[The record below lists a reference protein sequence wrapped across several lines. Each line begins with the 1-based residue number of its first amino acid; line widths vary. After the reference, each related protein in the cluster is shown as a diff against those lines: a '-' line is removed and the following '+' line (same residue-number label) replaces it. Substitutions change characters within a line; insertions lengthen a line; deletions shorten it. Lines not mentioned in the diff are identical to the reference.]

1 MDEVPLYIRDTSLN
15 QNRQTMNKDYR
26 YRLDNTRPRIKVT
39 CPVCGRAKKLVRYV
53 DTFTGKFL
61 SNYVGKCDRIFKCGY
76 HYTPS
81 EYFRDYPWL
90 NDFSVHRP
98 LSLRIKEHNT
108 KPSFI
113 EHSRMV
119 ESMNRCQSS
128 TLFRFLCSLWG
139 NDETMRLF
147 HLYNV
152 GATLSMNGASVF
164 WPVDVK
170 GCIRTGKIMQYGN
183 DGHRIKEDGLV
194 NFMWAHR
201 MKSMVAN
208 PGDFNLM
215 QCFFGE
221 HLLSVYPDSKVM
233 IVESEKSAI
242 IASHYYPQ
250 FLWLAS
256 GGCCGCLNQT
266 ASQVLKGREVWLV
279 PDLDAE
285 DRWRGK
291 ISMLRTITPTVGI
304 VNALSDMATPQQ
316 RAAKLDI
323 ADFLLDAAI
332 KGTPI
337 I

>member
-1 MDEVPLYIRDTSLN
+1 
-15 QNRQTMNKDYR
+15 MNKDYR
-26 YRLDNTRPRIKVT
+26 YRLDNSRPRIKVS
-39 CPVCGRAKKLVRYV
+39 CPACGRPKKLVRYV

-61 SNYVGKCDRIFKCGY
+61 YDYVGKCDRIFKCGY

-81 EYFRDYPWL
+81 DYFRDHPWL
-90 NDFSVHRP
+90 NDSSVYHP
-98 LSLRIKEHNT
+98 MSLRIKGHSS

-113 EHSRMV
+113 ERGRMV

-128 TLFRFLCSLWG
+128 VLFRFLCSLWG

-152 GATLSMNGASVF
+152 GATRSMNGEAVF
-164 WPVDVK
+164 WQVDVK
-170 GCIRTGKIMQYGN
+170 GCIRTGKIMRYGN

-221 HLLSVYPDSKVM
+221 HLLPVYPNSKVM

-250 FLWLAS
+250 FLWLAT

-285 DRWRGK
+285 DSWRGK
-291 ISMLRTITPTVGI
+291 LSMLRTITTTVGI
-304 VNALSDMATPQQ
+304 VSTLSDMATPEQK
-316 RAAKLDI
+316 AAKLDI
-323 ADFLLDAAI
+323 ADFLLDAATRVNHI
-332 KGTPI
+332 V
-337 I
+337 